1 MTNLKFILFTML
13 VSLLISPDTSDSQ
26 WVQTKGPGAGKTDA
40 LITVNDIMMA
50 GNLTWGGSDGR
61 VYRSIDLGNEW
72 VPADFGMVGGI
83 NNSMPIYDFDN
94 IGTVIFAANG
104 ASGVHRTFDYGNNWQ
119 RVNSG
124 LLGSPLSLLSKDSLI
139 FVGQSGPGVY
149 VSTNLGVNW
158 MSRNNGLPGGTV
170 IPYEFAK
177 LGNYIYVG
185 LEGGGGP
192 APLYRS
198 SNNGLLWEVSNTGLP
213 LGSNVHE
220 FAVNGNTIFTSI
232 IGDFGDREYGMF
244 KSTDF
249 GSTWTAAN
257 NGIVPYVVGGN
268 AGEIFAHEGNVYLG
282 TTYPAGERMF
292 KSTNNGES
300 WFPITNEIG
309 NQSARSFTVTQNYIF
324 AGVGQYRSVFRT
336 SNGGT
341 SWEAANTGLTESWSR
356 SLMHFNGVLYAGEWE
371 GLFYTTDMGEHWT
384 EMRNGLPFG
393 LPITDVENDG
403 INIYVTTD
411 QYGVY
416 RSTNN
421 GASWTEINSGITG
434 IYTKSVEALTAKE
447 NSIYIG
453 TWNGVFKSTNKGDN
467 WTRASNGLPPEGA
480 NFVRINCITSFNGNL
495 FAGTTLQKIFKSTN
509 NGASWFFSGAGI
521 GTYGSTIRDIAV
533 KGTTLFITT
542 DGGIYKSTNEGSSW
556 TLLTAEGLTSEIIP
570 IGNNLLVS
578 NYGATVLTGYNLL
591 LSTDDGASWTTFN
604 TGLRAQS
611 RVMSMLV
618 VGTTLFGGT
627 DTRSVWK
634 RDVSSL
640 LSIKTLNLSL
650 TIQGFY
656 NSVAN
661 NMIPDTVRVF
671 LRNATAPFAIVDSA
685 QALTNS
691 SGNATLTFHSNI
703 SNGTPYYIQVKHRN
717 SIETWSKSGGE
728 AFTADALTYNFSSS
742 SLQAYGSNQV
752 QVDNS
757 PLMYAIYSGDANQN
771 QIIDGEDLSL
781 ADNDAF
787 NFMTGYLNTDVTGD
801 NIVDASDL
809 SIIDNNAVNFIGLI
823 RP

>member
-1 MTNLKFILFTML
+1 M
-13 VSLLISPDTSDSQ
+13 LLIISGNSHSQ
-26 WVQTKGPGAGKTDA
+26 WVQTNGPGAGKTDA
-40 LITVNDIMMA
+40 MITVNDIMMA
-50 GNLTWGGSDGR
+50 GNLTVGGSDGR
-61 VYRSIDLGNEW
+61 VYRSTDLGNEW
-72 VPADFGMVGGI
+72 VPADNGMVGGI
-83 NNSMPIYDFDN
+83 NNSMSIYDFDN
-94 IGTVIFAANG
+94 VGTVIFAANG
-104 ASGVHRTFDYGNNWQ
+104 ASGVHRTFDYGNNWE

-124 LLGSPLSLLSKDSLI
+124 LVGSPLSLLSKDNLI

-149 VSTNLGVNW
+149 VSTNLGVSW
-158 MSRNNGLPGGTV
+158 TARNNGLPGTV

-177 LGNYIYVG
+177 LGDYIYVG

-198 SNNGLLWEVSNTGLP
+198 SNNGLLWEISNTGLP

-249 GSTWTAAN
+249 GSSWTAAN

-282 TTYPAGERMF
+282 TTYPSGERMF
-292 KSTNNGES
+292 KSTNNGDL
-300 WFPITNEIG
+300 WFPITNELG
-309 NQSARSFTVTQNYIF
+309 NQEPRSFTVTQNYIF
-324 AGVGQYRSVFRT
+324 TGVGQYRSVFRT
-336 SNGGT
+336 SNGGA
-341 SWEAANTGLTESWSR
+341 SWQAANNGLTESWSR
-356 SLMHFNGVLYAGEWE
+356 SLMYFNGVLYGGEFE
-371 GLFYTTDMGEHWT
+371 GLFYTTDMGDRWT
-384 EMRNGLPFG
+384 EVRNGLPFA

-467 WTRASNGLPPEGA
+467 WTRASSGLPPEGV

-533 KGTTLFITT
+533 KGSTLFITT
-542 DGGIYKSTNEGSSW
+542 DGGIYKSTNEGLSW
-556 TLLTAEGLTSEIIP
+556 TLLTAEGLTSEIIS
-570 IGNNLLVS
+570 IGNNILAS
-578 NYGATVLTGYNLL
+578 NYGATVLTGYNLI
-591 LSTDDGASWTTFN
+591 LSTNDGASWTTFN

-618 VGTTLFGGT
+618 VGNTLFGGT

-640 LSIKTLNLSL
+640 LPSMTLNLTL
-650 TIQGFY
+650 AIQGFY
-656 NSVAN
+656 NPSIN
-661 NMIPDTVRVF
+661 NMIADTMRAI
-671 LRNATAPFAIVDSA
+671 LRSTTAPYIILDSA
-685 QALTNS
+685 KAVINTT
-691 SGNATLTFHSNI
+691 GNANFIFTSNLA
-703 SNGTPYYIQVKHRN
+703 NGTPYYIQVKHRN
-717 SIETWSKSGGE
+717 SIQTWSKNGGEIFSGG
-728 AFTADALTYNFSSS
+728 TLNYNFSTASF
-742 SLQAYGSNQV
+742 QAYGSNQI

-757 PLMYAIYSGDANQN
+757 PIKFAVYSGDVNQDE
-771 QIIDGEDLSL
+771 IIDGEDLSL

-787 NFMTGYLNTDVTGD
+787 NFMTGYLITDVNGD
-801 NIVDASDL
+801 NIIDASDL
-809 SIIDNNAVNFIGLI
+809 SVIDNNVINFIGLI